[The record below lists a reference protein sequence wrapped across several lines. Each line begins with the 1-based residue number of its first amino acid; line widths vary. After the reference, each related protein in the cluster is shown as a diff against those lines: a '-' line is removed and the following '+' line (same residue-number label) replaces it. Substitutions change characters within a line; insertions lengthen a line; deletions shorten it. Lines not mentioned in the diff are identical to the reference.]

1 MYEVLSSV
9 VMSGA
14 LGAQCVLTLVLL
26 KGDICPGQRGRLHKA
41 FWYLV
46 AAWALV
52 IPFSPFA
59 TLPFIALGIFS
70 LRSKSGKT
78 RLSGPIPV
86 LHLANGFG
94 ALAVLL
100 AAWQQGVSV
109 GTLMLSQVVLVGAI
123 TSHCLLVR
131 ARSRLQ
137 AFHRI
142 LPVAG
147 IVAAMLMAVIIAMA
161 STSLPE
167 ASANALVTSVLTSLG
182 LVLLG
187 VMVWAVHLLRQ
198 TPPHLLQLCCA
209 LMAIVGASGVAL
221 STLA

>member
-1 MYEVLSSV
+1 MYELLSSV

-14 LGAQCVLTLVLL
+14 LGAQFVLTLVLL

-41 FWYLV
+41 FWFLV

-52 IPFSPFA
+52 VPFSPFSA
-59 TLPFIALGIFS
+59 LPFIALGIFS

-86 LHLANGFG
+86 LLLANGFG
-94 ALAVLL
+94 ALAVLIS
-100 AAWQQGVSV
+100 AWHQGMFV
-109 GTLMLSQVVLVGAI
+109 GLLMISQVALVGAI
-123 TSHCLLVR
+123 TGHCLLVR

-147 IVAAMLMAVIIAMA
+147 IVAAMLMALVIAVA
-161 STSLPE
+161 STSMPE

-182 LVLLG
+182 LVLVG
-187 VMVWAVHLLRQ
+187 VIIWAFHLLRQ

-209 LMAIVGASGVAL
+209 LIVIGGASGVAMSAL
-221 STLA
+221 I